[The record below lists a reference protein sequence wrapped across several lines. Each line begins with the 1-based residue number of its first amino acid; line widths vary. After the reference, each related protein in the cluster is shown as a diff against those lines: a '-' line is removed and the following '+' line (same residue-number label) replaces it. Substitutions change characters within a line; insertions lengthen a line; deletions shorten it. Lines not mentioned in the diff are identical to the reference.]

1 MTEDLGITTVQLRS
15 FPGNTSQKFGPDI
28 CESKGK
34 GVDISEMVTVV
45 GLVLFPINIINLKNS
60 DSCNVLFGLQ
70 VGFET
75 AQYIYTCEVVED
87 ISFLRLTFL

>member
-1 MTEDLGITTVQLRS
+1 MTEDLGITTAQLRR

-28 CESKGK
+28 CESEGK
-34 GVDISEMVTVV
+34 GVDVSEMVTAV

-60 DSCNVLFGLQ
+60 DSCSVLFGLQ

-75 AQYIYTCEVVED
+75 AQCIYYV
-87 ISFLRLTFL
+87 